1 MLPFLAKQG
10 YAKYKMIDKKST
22 KLTIRED
29 QPTGIASSAFGSNID
44 AMGFNILFIAS
55 KNPKLAVE
63 IMTLYASAR
72 QIKAEDP
79 NAPDE
84 DFALFT
90 RELSKLSDH
99 DTQNKS

>member
-1 MLPFLAKQG
+1 MS
-10 YAKYKMIDKKST
+10 DKKT
-22 KLTIRED
+22 TRLTIHED
-29 QPTGIASSAFGSNID
+29 QATGIASSAFGSNID

-63 IMTLYASAR
+63 IMKLYAAAQ
-72 QIKAEDP
+72 QIKVGDP

-84 DFALFT
+84 DFALFS